1 MPTNKRSATEDIEFT
16 PRESCKGAENENET
30 NSDQESD
37 HPVLATTA
45 ITNVFTAPVDDCPSM
60 ERIRAETDDW
70 GDPVILII
78 TRNTRDLVL
87 EYLRKIMTDSDT
99 TKEKEPIHTAPE
111 IHTDETNEV
120 SQNDYTEETTWSINT
135 FSKEFIHEKRQIVA
149 ALSNSE
155 GKSELRRVDPKSVK
169 CFREKSLSQFV
180 TKKSLNLFM
189 TLKLGQIFCQLI
201 PMFGRKEMIT

>member
-1 MPTNKRSATEDIEFT
+1 MSTNKRSATEDIECT
-16 PRESCKGAENENET
+16 PRKSACKGAENENE
-30 NSDQESD
+30 NERDSDQESD

-70 GDPVILII
+70 GDPIILII
-78 TRNTRDLVL
+78 TRNIRHLVL

-120 SQNDYTEETTWSINT
+120 FSQNDYTEETTRSINT

-155 GKSELRRVDPKSVK
+155 GKSDLRAHYH
-169 CFREKSLSQFV
+169 V
-180 TKKSLNLFM
+180 TFLYFL
-189 TLKLGQIFCQLI
+189 LLI
-201 PMFGRKEMIT
+201 CTEIACYDD